1 MSVFNGINHFALQGQ
16 EVFNTYGEL
25 ANWQLLHMYGFA
37 TPSSSNHFD
46 AVSGS
51 HLQLT
56 SFCCRFAT
64 WNSLYNVVCGW
75 LGSRVV
81 RVLESGTEGPGFKL
95 QSWRCRVTL
104 LGKLFTPIHQAAKLV
119 AALLRVAGITGG
131 LAESNGSLLPGLWL
145 TSPAGWLPRTANPM
159 LCNRVWATFL
169 VSSVQCTM
177 FWVVCYIASVK
188 EAVLFLPGVCK

>member
-1 MSVFNGINHFALQGQ
+1 MSNKSAKKTEPARACLPIVCFFCTNVKLKILSVAKMSVFNGINHFALQGQ

-64 WNSLYNVVCGW
+64 WNSLYSVVCGW

-81 RVLESGTEGPGFKL
+81 SVLESGTEGPGFKL
-95 QSWRCRVTL
+95 QS
-104 LGKLFTPIHQAAKLV
+104 
-119 AALLRVAGITGG
+119 
-131 LAESNGSLLPGLWL
+131 
-145 TSPAGWLPRTANPM
+145 
-159 LCNRVWATFL
+159 
-169 VSSVQCTM
+169 
-177 FWVVCYIASVK
+177 
-188 EAVLFLPGVCK
+188 